1 MVTAFLHLFFMAAF
15 SWMLV
20 EGLLLWSKVVA
31 VNMSEDRRM
40 KFYYLTG
47 WGIYSFL
54 CIGNSKQKMCQFF
67 SLAKVL
73 LGEIPPIAMLSQ
85 TNVWFD
91 SVRVRCHCSVG
102 AFLPFYVKLPVLQ
115 CKLKNISIIFSKTK
129 CSIQRT
135 GGGSLW

>member
-54 CIGNSKQKMCQFF
+54 CIRNSKKVSIF
-67 SLAKVL
+67 SLAKVSI
-73 LGEIPPIAMLSQ
+73 GEIPPIAMLSQ
-85 TNVWFD
+85 TNVWF
-91 SVRVRCHCSVG
+91 
-102 AFLPFYVKLPVLQ
+102 
-115 CKLKNISIIFSKTK
+115 NSI
-129 CSIQRT
+129 
-135 GGGSLW
+135 